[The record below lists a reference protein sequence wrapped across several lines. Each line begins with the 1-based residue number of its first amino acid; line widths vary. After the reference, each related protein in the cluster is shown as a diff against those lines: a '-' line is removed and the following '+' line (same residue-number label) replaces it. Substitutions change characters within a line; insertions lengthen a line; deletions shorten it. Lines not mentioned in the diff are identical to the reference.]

1 MKQEELF
8 EMKPIP
14 KRKCKDSV
22 IKYADEGSTFSC
34 MEPKSFQCVYARRKG
49 ESPMSKVRRKSV
61 LRNSK

>member
-22 IKYADEGSTFSC
+22 IEYTEEGSTFSC
-34 MEPKSFQCVYARRKG
+34 MEPKPFQRVYARRKG
-49 ESPMSKVRRKSV
+49 ESSMSRVRRKKD
-61 LRNSK
+61 SKEW

>member
-14 KRKCKDSV
+14 KRRCKASV

-34 MEPKSFQCVYARRKG
+34 MEPKPFQRVYARRKG
-49 ESPMSKVRRKSV
+49 ESKKKKRF
-61 LRNSK
+61 